1 MTVFSESAAVEILT
15 GFSDEEA
22 NRAVRYVHCVRT
34 QGVADTLASES
45 QPPQIPRLRGHP
57 MEVAMPL
64 RRMMEGRNF
73 EPKAAAVLV
82 EAFNEIIDELDLR
95 TRSDRERAARIVIE
109 LAASKPTLDVA
120 KLRDEAGD

>member
-1 MTVFSESAAVEILT
+1 
-15 GFSDEEA
+15 
-22 NRAVRYVHCVRT
+22 
-34 QGVADTLASES
+34 
-45 QPPQIPRLRGHP
+45 
-57 MEVAMPL
+57 MPL